1 MPGLPRE
8 EESSLEGHSHVIVA
22 LAGGVVADSFF
33 HISGPSLTTGGLTGL
48 PAHTLV
54 SVLAVKGLYYGAV
67 ALGGLAPD
75 IDNAHSTLGKR
86 LGWISK
92 ETMHEFG
99 HRTITHSLIGLAI
112 WTGLGFGIQQLVV
125 HLLSGHLIGSELNV
139 VANSKIVWLA
149 LVLGYILHLF
159 ADALTEEG
167 IPIFWPN
174 KFHLGFP
181 PIRSLR
187 FRAGSWA
194 EPVVVWLL
202 VVLVGVGMWQNIIHI

>member
-1 MPGLPRE
+1 M
-8 EESSLEGHSHVIVA
+8 EGHSHVIVA
-22 LAGGVVADSFF
+22 LAGGVVADSFL
-33 HISGPSLTTGGLTGL
+33 HISGPELTTGGLAAL
-48 PAHTLV
+48 PASTLV
-54 SVLAVKGLYYGAV
+54 SILAVKGLYYGAV
-67 ALGGLAPD
+67 AIGGLTPD
-75 IDNAHSTLGKR
+75 IDNARSTLGKR

-112 WTGLGFGIQQLVV
+112 WTGLGFGIQQLIV

-139 VANSKIVWLA
+139 VENSKIVWLG

-159 ADALTEEG
+159 GDSLTEEG

-174 KFHLGFP
+174 KWHLGIP
-181 PIRSLR
+181 PIRGLR
-187 FRAGSWA
+187 FRAGSWV